1 MKGQGVSMRLD
12 PFKVLLDDAAC
23 RMEALAAVGRQL
35 REHYAE
41 QMTDPLPDDWQA
53 RLRQLATVEQRSKK
67 R

>member
-1 MKGQGVSMRLD
+1 MRPD
-12 PFKVLLDDAAC
+12 PFRALLDDAEY
-23 RMEALAAVGRQL
+23 RMEALAAIGQQL
-35 REHYAE
+35 REQYAE